1 MWALRSFAQLPSQL
15 VKKDS
20 TVRENYS
27 YVMPRSGA
35 TDLKGV
41 VVLLPGLL
49 DHPLS
54 ILFES
59 TLPERLNEIGYD
71 VIIPV
76 ITAQNDRFN
85 LTVEACAKT
94 ERLIVDYIQSKGMT
108 RDIPVVLGG
117 FSIGGTRVLRMLMN
131 NIYERLHITRV
142 FAIDPPLDIGRLL
155 ASNEKHGYA
164 DLSGLLED
172 EMDQPLDEVVL
183 TAISVVRLDSLS
195 DIPTDAFARVKTR
208 IYNEPAIEWNIRDQ
222 KRDLLDLNLLDQSV
236 YVQAIK
242 RKLPEANIE
251 LILSKIPG
259 MRQQT
264 QVRNSHSWN
273 IVDETELIDWIT
285 N

>member
-1 MWALRSFAQLPSQL
+1 LPSQL

-155 ASNEKHGYA
+155 ASNEKHGDA

>member
-1 MWALRSFAQLPSQL
+1 
-15 VKKDS
+15 
-20 TVRENYS
+20 
-27 YVMPRSGA
+27 
-35 TDLKGV
+35 
-41 VVLLPGLL
+41 
-49 DHPLS
+49 
-54 ILFES
+54 
-59 TLPERLNEIGYD
+59 

-155 ASNEKHGYA
+155 ASNEKHGDA